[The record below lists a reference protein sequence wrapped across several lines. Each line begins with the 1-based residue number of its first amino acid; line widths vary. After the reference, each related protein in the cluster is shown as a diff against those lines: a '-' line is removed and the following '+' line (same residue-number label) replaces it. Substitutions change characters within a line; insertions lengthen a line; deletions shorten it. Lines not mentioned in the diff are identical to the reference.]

1 MEKLQRNHKRLV
13 IIAIYLVIF
22 FLLGWLI
29 YSWLKPL
36 PNCFD
41 SKQNQNEQGVDCGG
55 VCQKQCEKVYNA
67 QDLIIKEKTFVS
79 AGMETY
85 DVMAR
90 ISNPNNQLGGSSFSY
105 EFMLKDAN
113 GNVLAK
119 KSGNSFILPVESK
132 YIIETGLVSKVSP
145 VAVEISV
152 STPKWEEFFGYEKPE
167 LNVYNKR
174 YELISSGV
182 GYSEAKGILR
192 NESTFDFSTI
202 KINVVL
208 RDENGNPVAFNKT
221 EMNTINAGEE
231 RDFRLLWPV
240 NFPGEVQGVETEA
253 EANVFDS
260 QNFIKKYIRG
270 SEQFQT
276 NK

>member
-22 FLLGWLI
+22 FLLGWLV
-29 YSWLKPL
+29 YSWLKPV

-41 SKQNQNEQGVDCGG
+41 LKQNQNEQGVDCGG
-55 VCQKQCEKVYNA
+55 ICQKQCEKVYTA

-105 EFMLKDAN
+105 EFTLKDAS

-132 YIIETGLVSKVSP
+132 YIIETGLVSKISP
-145 VAVEISV
+145 ATVEISV
-152 STPKWEEFFGYEKPE
+152 SAPKWEEFFGYEKPE
-167 LNVYNKR
+167 LNIYNKR

-182 GYSEAKGILR
+182 GYSEAKGLLR
-192 NESTFDFSTI
+192 NESAFDFSTI

-231 RDFRLLWPV
+231 RDFRLLWPI
-240 NFPGEVQGVETEA
+240 NFPGSVQGVEMEA
-253 EANVFDS
+253 EADVFKTET
-260 QNFIKKYIRG
+260 FTKKYIKQI
-270 SEQFQT
+270 EQFQK
-276 NK
+276 N